1 MLYHSKDNKIL
12 NLIGYFSF
20 LIFTVTIIT
29 LSVAL
34 INENSKIP
42 QKEVKL
48 NIKIK
53 DQINICTN
61 KQEI

>member
-1 MLYHSKDNKIL
+1 MFYHSKDNKIL

>member
-12 NLIGYFSF
+12 NLIGYSSF